1 MTENLNPNAPSL
13 LWQSLRQSVAQ
24 PTVWFDLA
32 RNYASR
38 GLPWQAGY
46 AARQALRLDAG
57 LGAQLQAL
65 DIGSWHDASA
75 GDALLGQAT
84 LPEAAALAERFSAVV
99 DDCSGDWL
107 TWLYLARL
115 REMPEH
121 PGSQSESG
129 QTGPDI
135 SSSDDALQQAGT
147 FEPMPGESLHW
158 LGVWR
163 LNAGDA
169 QGAVGPLAA
178 LLDVRPV
185 RYGSMMYL
193 GEALLRTGN
202 TAAAEKAFA
211 RASLSDNPDFLLTL
225 SARVYAHNYRQEAI
239 DVLQKA
245 LTIKPDSVPVLLALA
260 KIQSEVNRLD
270 DCRESLSRVL
280 ALEPDNQEARLI
292 DAGLQSRMSD
302 VPA

>member
-1 MTENLNPNAPSL
+1 MTGNLNQNAPDL

-24 PTVWFDLA
+24 PTVWLDLA
-32 RNYASR
+32 RSYASR

-57 LGAQLQAL
+57 LEAQLQAL
-65 DIGSWHDASA
+65 DIGPWHDTSA
-75 GDALLGQAT
+75 GDALLGRTT

-99 DDCSGDWL
+99 NECSGDWL

-115 REMPEH
+115 QEMQAAPD
-121 PGSQSESG
+121 SQPESG
-129 QTGPDI
+129 QSGQDV
-135 SSSDDALQQAGT
+135 SSSDYALQQAGT
-147 FEPMPGESLHW
+147 FEPVPGESLHW

-169 QGAVGPLAA
+169 QGAVPPLAA

-193 GEALLRTGN
+193 GEALLLTGN

-225 SARVYAHNYRQEAI
+225 SARVYAHNYWQEAI

-245 LTIKPDSVPVLLALA
+245 LTVKPDSVPLLLALA

-280 ALEPDNQEARLI
+280 ALEPDNPEARLI
-292 DAGLQSRMSD
+292 DAGITQT
-302 VPA
+302 VI